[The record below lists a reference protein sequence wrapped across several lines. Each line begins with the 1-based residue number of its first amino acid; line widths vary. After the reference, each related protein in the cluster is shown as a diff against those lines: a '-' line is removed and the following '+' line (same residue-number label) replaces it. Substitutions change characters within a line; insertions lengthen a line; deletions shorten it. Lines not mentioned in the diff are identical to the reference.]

1 MDSQELKKRGKTF
14 LKGISHDIQ
23 LQFLMLIGVSIFITV
38 LLFPNLLFTTYNY
51 KVGDIAEKDIK
62 SPREFFLE
70 NKAATEES
78 RKKAAQSVLA
88 VYDFDDIMIEKLT
101 ERISFSFQKMRE
113 FFEQPSH
120 QTAAV
125 LKQVMLE
132 KDNFEKMLGTKI
144 TKNEYS
150 ILVKERFSKT
160 IEDEI
165 IELLKA
171 VLERGVV
178 ANKPLLLL
186 EEGKGI
192 SLRKL
197 RSKEEIIIKDLNQFY
212 SIDQAKEVI
221 RKLGRSMKED
231 LSYRVRNLIINL
243 AQGLVQPNLTLN
255 KSETEERK
263 KTAIA
268 QVKPVLTQIKKGEM
282 LLREGERVSET
293 NLIKLNALKSKISKS
308 RLYVTTFGIFLL
320 IMTVL
325 TIVYVVNS
333 SMDSKQLATNR
344 DILFLC
350 VILVL
355 LFFLTNIWVSLSD
368 KISSNIPYNMLYP
381 IQTSS
386 LLYGIP
392 RAAGGIIVCLFMGM
406 KVAIPFAFVIA
417 FCNSFL
423 FENKLEMFVFFLL
436 SSMMGAYWVRSCKE
450 RGVLIKAGV
459 KIGLLNIFIV
469 TALEMYS
476 NSTFGLRLLWSWV
489 FGFLGGVGSGIL
501 TVGIAPLVEM
511 AFGYTS
517 DTKLLELANL
527 DQPILKRL
535 MLEAPGTYNH
545 SMIVGSMVEA
555 AAAAIGANP
564 LLAKVSAY
572 YHDIGKIKKPLYF
585 IENQMGGEN
594 KHDNLAPSISS
605 LILIS
610 HVKDGVE
617 MAKKYRLGQDII
629 DIISQHHGTSL
640 ITYFYEKAKKLKGEN
655 AVNEGDFR
663 YPGPRPQT
671 KEAGL
676 VLLADSVEAASRT
689 LDNPTPARIQGL
701 LQNIINKI
709 FMDGQL
715 NECEL
720 TLKDLN
726 EIAKSFNKILTG
738 IYHHRIEYPDTQ
750 DSTADKEKGLNIG

>member
-1 MDSQELKKRGKTF
+1 
-14 LKGISHDIQ
+14 
-23 LQFLMLIGVSIFITV
+23 MLIGVSIFITL
-38 LLFPNLLFTTYNY
+38 LLFPNLLFSTYNY

-70 NKAATEES
+70 NKAATEET
-78 RKKAAQSVLA
+78 RRKAAESVLA
-88 VYDFDDIMIEKLT
+88 VYDFDDIMIEKLAK
-101 ERISFSFQKMRE
+101 RVSLSFQRMRE
-113 FFEQPSH
+113 FFQEPKIEETNNVEETSKPGPVKKIPSSS
-120 QTAAV
+120 AEV
-125 LKQVMLE
+125 LKKEKGSTLDQVMLE
-132 KDNFEKMLGTKI
+132 RDNFEKMLGTKI
-144 TKNEYS
+144 TNREYS

-165 IELLKA
+165 IKLLKT

-178 ANKPLLLL
+178 ANKQLLLL
-186 EEGKGI
+186 EDEKGI

-197 RSKEEIIIKDLNQFY
+197 RSKEEVIVKDLSQFY
-212 SIDQAKEVI
+212 SIDQAKVAI
-221 RKLGRSMKED
+221 RNLARSTQTD
-231 LSYRVRNLIINL
+231 LSYRVRNLVIDL
-243 AQGLVQPNLTLN
+243 AQELIQPNLTLN

-263 KTAIA
+263 RIAIA
-268 QVKPVLTQIKKGEM
+268 RVKPVLTQIKKGEM
-282 LLREGERVSET
+282 LLREGERVSES
-293 NLIKLNALKSKISKS
+293 NLIKLNALKSRISRS
-308 RLYVTTFGIFLL
+308 RLYITTFGIFAL
-320 IMTVL
+320 IVIVL
-325 TIVYVVNS
+325 SVVFVVNS
-333 SMDSKQLATNR
+333 SLDSKPLATNR

-350 VILVL
+350 VILGL
-355 LFFLTNIWVSLSD
+355 LFFLSNIWVSLSD
-368 KISSNIPYNMLYP
+368 KVGSNIPYDMIYP
-381 IQTSS
+381 IQTPS
-386 LLYGIP
+386 LVYGIP
-392 RAAGGIIVCLFMGM
+392 VAAGAITVCLFMGM
-406 KVAIPFAFVIA
+406 RVALSFAVVMA
-417 FCNSFL
+417 FCNSLL
-423 FENKLEMFVFFLL
+423 FENKLEMFVYFLL
-436 SSMMGAYWVRSCKE
+436 NGMMGAYWVRSCKE

-459 KIGLLNIFIV
+459 KIGLLNVVVV
-469 TALEMYS
+469 TGLEMYT
-476 NSTFGLRLLWSWV
+476 NSVFGPKLLWSWV

-511 AFGYTS
+511 TFGYTS

-617 MAKKYRLGQDII
+617 MAKKYRLGRDII
-629 DIISQHHGTSL
+629 DIIRQHHGTSL
-640 ITYFYEKAKKLKGEN
+640 ITFFYEKAKKLKGDN
-655 AVNEGDFR
+655 AINESDFR

-689 LDNPTPARIQGL
+689 LDNPTPARIKGL
-701 LQNIINKI
+701 VQNIINKI

-726 EIAKSFNKILTG
+726 EIANSFNKILTG
-738 IYHHRIEYPDTQ
+738 IYHHRIEYPER
-750 DSTADKEKGLNIG
+750 TADTETQLSIS